1 VWSSYAPRGK
11 PKLSFSA
18 VRAALTFRLA
28 SRRDGID
35 AAGDLFR
42 DVGVRCVFASAND
55 DRQMRIRAE
64 PFGPE
69 GWLAKNIMASLI
81 SVVGEAVSKPN

>member
-1 VWSSYAPRGK
+1 MWSSYAPRGK

-18 VRAALTFRLA
+18 VRAALTFCLA

-42 DVGVRCVFASAND
+42 DVGVRYVFASAND
-55 DRQMRIRAE
+55 DRQMRARAE
-64 PFGPE
+64 HFGPQ
-69 GWLAKNIMASLI
+69 GWLAENIMASLI
-81 SVVGEAVSKPN
+81 IVVGEAVSKPN